1 MNMKTT
7 EPMPIGA
14 SVREQAQH
22 WLLRLTSGRA
32 TADDAEA
39 FRRWRQADPLHAR
52 AFAEAR
58 QVWRALEPA
67 HRLAVAAERE
77 RADAATAHSTA
88 ATPLPPRSGATPG
101 RRHGRERRMGRRA
114 FLGGAVAAAT
124 GWMVAKSPLGLWPD
138 WQEISADYRTATGES
153 LQFDVRGLTIAMAT
167 RTALK
172 QQSGGGRSV
181 GMELLE
187 GEAQFELP
195 RAAAAGFSI
204 LVAGAE
210 VVPAPGSRINVRCV
224 DEDIRVTCLQGAA
237 RVSRNGRNVVL
248 QPAWQARLA
257 PDRIASVA
265 QVDAERID
273 GWRHGLLI
281 FDNEPLAAVV
291 DEINRHRS
299 GRIVVTNGALA
310 ERLVQA
316 RIPLDRL
323 DTFVDLVRDAYGA
336 SILSMPGGVI
346 VMS

>member
-1 MNMKTT
+1 MKTT

-32 TADDAEA
+32 TADDADA

-52 AFAEAR
+52 AFAEVR

-77 RADAATAHSTA
+77 RADAAAAPGTTAM
-88 ATPLPPRSGATPG
+88 PLAPRPGAGAG
-101 RRHGRERRMGRRA
+101 RGYGRERRMGRRA

-138 WQEISADYRTATGES
+138 WQEMSADYRTATGES
-153 LQFDVRGLTIAMAT
+153 LQFDVQGLTIAMAT

-172 QQSGGGRSV
+172 RQSAGGGRPV

-195 RAAAAGFSI
+195 RAAAAGVSI
-204 LVAGAE
+204 RVAGAE

-224 DEDIRVTCLQGAA
+224 DEDIRVTCLQGQA

-281 FDNEPLAAVV
+281 FNNEPLAAVV

-299 GRIVVTNGALA
+299 GRIVVTSSALGQ
-310 ERLVQA
+310 RLVQA

-336 SILSMPGGVI
+336 RILSMPGGVI

>member
-1 MNMKTT
+1 MSMKST

-14 SVREQAQH
+14 SVSEQAQH

-52 AFAEAR
+52 AFAEVR

-67 HRLAVAAERE
+67 QRLAVAAER
-77 RADAATAHSTA
+77 AGTATAGTA
-88 ATPLPPRSGATPG
+88 ATPLPPRSGTTPG

-138 WQEISADYRTATGES
+138 WQEMSADYRTATGES
-153 LQFDVRGLTIAMAT
+153 LQFDVQGLTIAMAT

-172 QQSGGGRSV
+172 QQSGGGRPV

-195 RAAAAGFSI
+195 HAAAAGFSI
-204 LVAGAE
+204 WVAGAE

-224 DEDIRVTCLQGAA
+224 DEDIRVTCLQGQA

-257 PDRIASVA
+257 PNRIASVA

-281 FDNEPLAAVV
+281 FNNEPLAAVV

-336 SILSMPGGVI
+336 RILSMPGGVI

>member
-1 MNMKTT
+1 MKTT
-7 EPMPIGA
+7 EPMPTGA

-32 TADDAEA
+32 TVDDAEA

-67 HRLAVAAERE
+67 HGLAVAAERG
-77 RADAATAHSTA
+77 RADAAAPGNA
-88 ATPLPPRSGATPG
+88 ATPLAPRPGATLG
-101 RRHGRERRMGRRA
+101 RRHGREVRMGRRA

-138 WQEISADYRTATGES
+138 WQEMSADYRTATGES
-153 LQFDVRGLTIAMAT
+153 LEFDVQGLTIAMAT

-172 QQSGGGRSV
+172 RQPGGGRSV
-181 GMELLE
+181 GIELLE

-195 RAAAAGFSI
+195 RAAAAGFSV

-210 VVPAPGSRINVRCV
+210 VVPSPGSRINVRCV
-224 DEDIRVTCLQGAA
+224 DDDIRVTCLQGAA

-248 QPAWQARLA
+248 QSAWQARLA
-257 PDRIASVA
+257 PNRIASVA

-281 FDNEPLAAVV
+281 FNNEPLAAVV
-291 DEINRHRS
+291 DEINRHRG
-299 GRIVVTNGALA
+299 GRIVVTNSALA

-336 SILSMPGGVI
+336 RILSMPGGVI